1 MPRLVYE
8 NKLSPILNLKQ
19 FQKVEVKRKNAKN
32 PIVKEEER
40 IIEILKQLK
49 SENKISEELYNSLK
63 PVGSQPPRLY
73 GLAKVHKT
81 GCPMRPVVSMPG
93 SPYEKIA
100 KQVAKWL
107 ALVPECNI
115 NSSTKEMCDDLGN
128 HRLVNNECLVSFDI
142 VSLYTN
148 VPVLESIDVCS
159 DLLFKDRFLD
169 IDKETFKILAR
180 LASCNV
186 IFNCHDG
193 FYKQIDG
200 LAMGSAPAPHLANG
214 WLSSYDKTIKGNSS
228 LYTRYMDDIVCIS
241 KINEVDSKLAEIN
254 NIHPSLSFT
263 VEREKE
269 GQLTFLDMTLY
280 NNNGQLSSGWYR
292 KPTDTGL
299 TLNFHSLAPL
309 RYKKSVVIGFVHR
322 IYRSCST
329 WQLFHQGLE
338 EAKQILVNNQYPL
351 DFIEN
356 IFNLTLNKILT
367 VQQNNENEND
377 AESEE
382 SNTINESSL
391 DHDTYMCM
399 QILEKDKFNFFVNYR
414 GKVTEKFAQS
424 LYKLHAPCKVIMTLR
439 KTKKLISSLK
449 VPVPNMLQ
457 SNVVYEITCSQCKL
471 SYVGQTS
478 RHLQQRFKEH
488 IGSSGLLKKHFQ
500 DCDVSPS
507 FEMVKILGKAKF
519 EKLLTL
525 EALFISEIKPALNT
539 KDEFKSRNLLL
550 KF

>member
-19 FQKVEVKRKNAKN
+19 FQKEEVKRKNAKN

-40 IIEILKQLK
+40 IFEILKQLK
-49 SENKISEELYNSLK
+49 SENKISEELYNSLR

-148 VPVLESIDVCS
+148 VPVLEAIDVCS

-200 LAMGSAPAPHLANG
+200 LAMGSAPAPHLANVG
-214 WLSSYDKTIKGNSS
+214 LV
-228 LYTRYMDDIVCIS
+228 LMTRPSRV
-241 KINEVDSKLAEIN
+241 
-254 NIHPSLSFT
+254 IHHCTLGT
-263 VEREKE
+263 W
-269 GQLTFLDMTLY
+269 MTL
-280 NNNGQLSSGWYR
+280 
-292 KPTDTGL
+292 
-299 TLNFHSLAPL
+299 FV
-309 RYKKSVVIGFVHR
+309 SV
-322 IYRSCST
+322 
-329 WQLFHQGLE
+329 
-338 EAKQILVNNQYPL
+338 
-351 DFIEN
+351 
-356 IFNLTLNKILT
+356 
-367 VQQNNENEND
+367 
-377 AESEE
+377 
-382 SNTINESSL
+382 
-391 DHDTYMCM
+391 
-399 QILEKDKFNFFVNYR
+399 
-414 GKVTEKFAQS
+414 
-424 LYKLHAPCKVIMTLR
+424 KLM
-439 KTKKLISSLK
+439 KLIQ
-449 VPVPNMLQ
+449 N
-457 SNVVYEITCSQCKL
+457 
-471 SYVGQTS
+471 
-478 RHLQQRFKEH
+478 
-488 IGSSGLLKKHFQ
+488 LLKLIISIHL
-500 DCDVSPS
+500 CH
-507 FEMVKILGKAKF
+507 
-519 EKLLTL
+519 LL
-525 EALFISEIKPALNT
+525 
-539 KDEFKSRNLLL
+539 
-550 KF
+550 